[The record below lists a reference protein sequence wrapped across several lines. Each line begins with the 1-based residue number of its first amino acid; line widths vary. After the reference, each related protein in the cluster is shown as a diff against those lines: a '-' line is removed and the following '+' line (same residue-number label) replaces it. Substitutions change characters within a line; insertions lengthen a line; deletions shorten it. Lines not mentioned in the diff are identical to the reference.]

1 MGLASRIR
9 LRFRGRVH
17 VVVVVVVVRCGGD
30 EHSPPFAGE
39 GARLGA
45 GHPIRAADEIALAC
59 ASQRRHGWPLA
70 NASHPLRAGVVVVVC
85 PRIARRWVVCHVDCL
100 SSVRLLQSSSAAET
114 PRAPRRQAVRLRAL
128 RSVSRPHPLT
138 STTPATAHVKLEP
151 ERATHA
157 RLARL
162 TRLMPAV
169 HLHARHRTQ
178 DTLMSSIPT

>member
-85 PRIARRWVVCHVDCL
+85 PRIARR
-100 SSVRLLQSSSAAET
+100 AAET